1 MEAERTGRALRL
13 TGETDIDISVDID
26 GSGNYDLDSGIP
38 FFDHMLSMVAKHG
51 MMDLAVSCKGDLEV
65 DDHHTVEDIGIAFGE
80 AFKEALGDKRG
91 ITRYATAFL
100 PMDESLVMVSLD
112 LSGRPFLVYDVPLIE
127 QFTGTFDAQLIEE
140 FMRAFA
146 FAAGITLHGR
156 LLYGKNTHHIVEAA
170 MKALG
175 RALDSATRKDERIDG
190 VPSTKGVL

>member
-156 LLYGKNTHHIVEAA
+156 LIYGKNTHHIVEAA

>member
-146 FAAGITLHGR
+146 FAAGITLHVR
-156 LLYGKNTHHIVEAA
+156 LIYGKNTHHIVEAA

-175 RALDSATRKDERIDG
+175 RTLDSATRKDERIDG